1 MDIRLLIRRSQ
12 SRLSSLVIAVLVICV
27 VLSMGC
33 GGEPAKKD
41 ATFDDV
47 LDSNEEQLITP
58 DYQVMSPSGKWI
70 DGTPCSL
77 NRHVTWLLQDEVR
90 YHKSPDSEFVPL
102 WNISTSH
109 LPDIVSSEHHT
120 SQMYRPPATVELLAW
135 NSDVVARVKIVDEI
149 PSVMR
154 VSSSLG
160 GFIAINE
167 FQFEVLEYLKGGGAS
182 KICVIEEQFYID
194 KWASQPVMSE
204 SDARALSSKHSGCCI
219 RLSYGR
225 GFSYD
230 SEGILFLSILN
241 NEAFTSE
248 TTPLQSGGIEE
259 PIFTFTGLDP
269 SPYNSFEEWGG
280 WYARRT
286 QAWLPLSSLYGVGYP
301 DVSNDPTYQFSHNSH
316 YNYESEEWTLS
327 DIESLIKSQEK
338 LLSQWKHRAGY
349 RECVRIK
356 LYSESRISDDGL
368 RKFNPTILRYA
379 SSLDAGFAI
388 DSKQDEGYDY
398 GKWRVTGEDAALFNV
413 QIIDPDQD
421 STTGYDVL
429 LATAQGLEAG
439 EYPFTFHLQWSSLVP
454 CDYVVPDYG
463 HQDYL
468 LIVYPHQD
476 VLFDARFLGVSHD
489 LYTDSHVY
497 LEYFDSEISAST
509 HARFMEQFK
518 DIYVRNLDWRD
529 GRLRLALSNDLQ
541 IFDRDLELLDTEGKV
556 LMSLDFASIV
566 KEEERQRGIY
576 VWDVPEQPW
585 DAGDELRVRIK

>member
-1 MDIRLLIRRSQ
+1 MG
-12 SRLSSLVIAVLVICV
+12 
-27 VLSMGC
+27 LSMGC
-33 GGEPAKKD
+33 GSEPAKKD
-41 ATFDDV
+41 VTSDDV
-47 LDSNEEQLITP
+47 PDSSVEQQITP
-58 DYQVMSPSGKWI
+58 DYQVMSPSGQWTN
-70 DGTPCSL
+70 GTPCSL
-77 NRHVTWLLQDEVR
+77 NRHVTWLLQEEVR
-90 YHKSPDSEFVPL
+90 YRKSPDSEFVPL

-120 SQMYRPPATVELLAW
+120 SLMYRPPATVELLAW
-135 NSDVVARVKIVDEI
+135 NSDVVARVKMVDKI

-154 VSSSLG
+154 VPSKPG
-160 GFIAINE
+160 GFIGINE
-167 FQFEVLEYLKGGGAS
+167 FQFEVLEYLKGAGAS
-182 KICVIEEQFYID
+182 KICVIEEQVYID
-194 KWASQPVMSE
+194 EWAPQPVMSE
-204 SDARALSSKHSGCCI
+204 SDARTLSNKQSVCCI
-219 RLSYGR
+219 GLSYGR

-248 TTPLQSGGIEE
+248 TTLLQSGGIEG
-259 PIFTFTGLDP
+259 PMFTFTGLDL

-301 DVSNDPTYQFSHNSH
+301 NVSNDPTYQFSHNSH
-316 YNYESEEWTLS
+316 YKYESEEWKLS

-338 LLSQWKHRAGY
+338 LLSQGKHRAGY

-368 RKFNPTILRYA
+368 RKFNSNILRYA

-388 DSKQDEGYDY
+388 VSKQDEGYGY
-398 GKWRVTGEDAALFNV
+398 GKWRITGEDAALFNV

-429 LATAQGLEAG
+429 LATAQGLGAG

-463 HQDYL
+463 NWDYL

-489 LYTDSHVY
+489 LYTDSGVY
-497 LEYFDSEISAST
+497 LEYFDSEGGGLT

-518 DIYVRNLDWRD
+518 DIYVRNLDWHD

-541 IFDRDLELLDTEGKV
+541 IFDRDLEFLDTEDKV
-556 LMSLDFASIV
+556 LMSLDFASIA
-566 KEEERQRGIY
+566 KEEERRRGVY
-576 VWDVPEQPW
+576 VWDMPEQPW
-585 DAGDELRVRIK
+585 DMGDELRVRIR